1 MAHATVT
8 PNYTLGRGEV
18 WFSPFIAGGQVPEGF
33 RYMGNTPELN
43 LTIDQETLDHFS
55 SDFGIREKDDSV
67 PLEVNR
73 TGTMICDDINK
84 ENVALF
90 FFGTAA
96 KLTVALSL
104 ALQDDTIVV
113 KQGLTYQIGRTAAN
127 PTGARGLATII
138 VKDVTDVTTY
148 ILGTDYEED
157 ETRGLVTI
165 IVGGA
170 ITDDDLLHITY
181 DQLAYTADQVISGA
195 EPVEGSI
202 KYIEYNPRGQDHD
215 IEIPLCRMSPNGD
228 LSLKGDDWRQIP
240 FNIEILK
247 PVGSEAIYRNGLPLL
262 T

>member
-8 PNYTLGRGEV
+8 PNYTLGRGEI
-18 WFSPFIAGGQVPEGF
+18 WFSPFIPGTQIPEGF

-96 KLTVALSL
+96 NVTVVLAAGQTDNSL
-104 ALQDDTIVV
+104 VV
-113 KQGLTYQIGRTAAN
+113 KVGLTYQIARTAAN
-127 PTGARGLATII
+127 PTGARAISALV
-138 VKDVTDVTTY
+138 VKDVTDTTTY
-148 ILGTDYEED
+148 VLDTDYSED
-157 ETRGLVTI
+157 LVRGLITI
-165 IVGGA
+165 LAGA
-170 ITDDDLLHITY
+170 IVDDDNIHLTY
-181 DQLAYTADQVISGA
+181 TQDAYTADQVISGA

-247 PVGSEAIYRNGLPLL
+247 PVGSEAIYRNGTPLL

>member
-1 MAHATVT
+1 
-8 PNYTLGRGEV
+8 
-18 WFSPFIAGGQVPEGF
+18 
-33 RYMGNTPELN
+33 MGNTPEFN

-96 KLTVALSL
+96 NITVVLDVAAVDNTL
-104 ALQDDTIVV
+104 VV

-127 PTGARGLATII
+127 PSGARSLDLI
-138 VKDVTDVTTY
+138 VIKDVTDTTTY
-148 ILGTDYEED
+148 ILDTDYTED
-157 ETRGLVTI
+157 EVRGLITI

-170 ITDDDLLHITY
+170 IVDDDNIHIGYT
-181 DQLAYTADQVISGA
+181 QLAYTADQVISGA

-202 KYIEYNPRGQDHD
+202 KYIEYNPRGEDHD

-240 FNIEILK
+240 FNVEILK
-247 PVGSEAIYRNGLPLL
+247 PVSSEAIYRNGLPLL